1 MLAHNNNLLLS
12 LKPPSFT
19 LKFALERDL
28 LSTKR
33 KYSTQL
39 INHFGSS
46 LRTFSV
52 VIRNCKDK
60 QPITLKS

>member
-1 MLAHNNNLLLS
+1 MLGHNNNLLLS

-28 LSTKR
+28 LKIFNATDKPFR
-33 KYSTQL
+33 YSR
-39 INHFGSS
+39 
-46 LRTFSV
+46 LRFSE
-52 VIRNCKDK
+52 ILKDK